1 MGRSFNCAIVAL
13 TLAVLP
19 VGAAAQSE
27 NSNRDYPRTLF
38 VDAQAAMKFALDA
51 IHATMARL
59 EPEYGADM
67 NFVLGV
73 VPFQQSVIDMAVV
86 VLEHGEDPEIAAL
99 AEEMIAVQ
107 EAQMARVQA
116 IAKAY
121 TRVD

>member
-19 VGAAAQSE
+19 MGAAAQSYD
-27 NSNRDYPRTLF
+27 SNRDHPRILF
-38 VDAQAAMKFALDA
+38 IDAQAAMEFALDA

-73 VPFQQSVIDMAVV
+73 VPFQQSVIDMALV
-86 VLEHGEDPEIAAL
+86 VLEHGEDPEIGAL
-99 AEEMIAVQ
+99 AEEIIAVQ